1 MWQIPVSLPL
11 LRVLPSVPPRQLL
24 AIESQLSHRTMGAR
38 SIANKVVIH
47 GSAGPC
53 PGARA
58 SPMLSQP
65 SPSPSSS
72 ASTSTSTT
80 ASTSTAPAQT
90 DIDFLDLSD
99 DEESEEMYPFN
110 YYPDEVMPRRR
121 HACCARC
128 TNELQTFDFDDDDS
142 DRGAYIN
149 IPSPSA
155 NYRIILDILGGVKR
169 EPGPAELRVA
179 VEQKHDL
186 PAPRLR
192 RAKSFSSFSSRVAGL
207 AHTFAKKLRP
217 KRIVAH

>member
-1 MWQIPVSLPL
+1 
-11 LRVLPSVPPRQLL
+11 
-24 AIESQLSHRTMGAR
+24 
-38 SIANKVVIH
+38 
-47 GSAGPC
+47 
-53 PGARA
+53 
-58 SPMLSQP
+58 MLSQP

-72 ASTSTSTT
+72 ASTSTA
-80 ASTSTAPAQT
+80 ASISTAPNQT

-128 TNELQTFDFDDDDS
+128 TNELQPFDFDDDES
-142 DRGAYIN
+142 DREAYIN

-179 VEQKHDL
+179 VDQKHDL
-186 PAPRLR
+186 SAPRLR

>member
-1 MWQIPVSLPL
+1 MMSFFGKTYFCTCLVGEAALCSWVSQCCSLRLSLPRKL
-11 LRVLPSVPPRQLL
+11 GGSLRRR
-24 AIESQLSHRTMGAR
+24 SQLS
-38 SIANKVVIH
+38 
-47 GSAGPC
+47 
-53 PGARA
+53 
-58 SPMLSQP
+58 MLSQP

-142 DRGAYIN
+142 DR
-149 IPSPSA
+149 
-155 NYRIILDILGGVKR
+155 
-169 EPGPAELRVA
+169 RVG
-179 VEQKHDL
+179 L
-186 PAPRLR
+186 PRLPSTP
-192 RAKSFSSFSSRVAGL
+192 RACGADRSPGVHQYPQPFRQL
-207 AHTFAKKLRP
+207 PHHP
-217 KRIVAH
+217 

>member
-1 MWQIPVSLPL
+1 MGVRVRVPVHAPRHIKPSAPRIASL
-11 LRVLPSVPPRQLL
+11 
-24 AIESQLSHRTMGAR
+24 LSHHRPRLVLAAR
-38 SIANKVVIH
+38 F
-47 GSAGPC
+47 
-53 PGARA
+53 ARLLCYRL
-58 SPMLSQP
+58 SMLSQP

-142 DRGAYIN
+142 DRGVG
-149 IPSPSA
+149 
-155 NYRIILDILGGVKR
+155 L
-169 EPGPAELRVA
+169 
-179 VEQKHDL
+179 
-186 PAPRLR
+186 PRLSSTS
-192 RAKSFSSFSSRVAGL
+192 RACDADRSPGV
-207 AHTFAKKLRP
+207 HQHPQPLRQLP
-217 KRIVAH
+217 HHP